1 MAKEGDY
8 VVIKTNKE
16 ELKGLLLKSKS
27 PKKIVIKL
35 TSGYNFS
42 INKKDVVKIEVIKQ
56 EKEEK
61 EIKSINISK
70 NPNLKKVLILH
81 TGGTIASKVDYKTGA
96 VSPSFSNEDM
106 LKMFPELRSIA
117 NIESKILFN
126 VFSEDLNFNHYNLI
140 AKEIKNNIKNFDGI
154 IITHGTDT
162 MHYTSAALSFI
173 LEDLVIPVI
182 LVGAQRSSDRASS
195 DSFINLLSACK
206 FIANSDYSGVAICMH
221 ENMDDSTCVILPGLK
236 TRKLHTSRRDAFK
249 AINVKP
255 IARIRNDNIEI
266 LNHEYP
272 KKYRKSRDSLKLM
285 PFKDV
290 NIGILKSHPNMKKE
304 EILMYSKFD
313 GLVIEGTGIGCFPIN
328 KTDKLTS
335 ENELIY
341 KELEKLSKKIPIVIT
356 SQAIF
361 GRINLNVYSTGTK
374 LQEIGILG
382 HLSDMTT
389 ETAFIK
395 LAWLISNYPK
405 DVRKMIDKDL
415 KGEISKRTSEDFI

>member
-255 IARIRNDNIEI
+255 IARIRNNNI
-266 LNHEYP
+266 
-272 KKYRKSRDSLKLM
+272 K
-285 PFKDV
+285 
-290 NIGILKSHPNMKKE
+290 ILKH
-304 EILMYSKFD
+304 Y
-313 GLVIEGTGIGCFPIN
+313 
-328 KTDKLTS
+328 
-335 ENELIY
+335 
-341 KELEKLSKKIPIVIT
+341 
-356 SQAIF
+356 A
-361 GRINLNVYSTGTK
+361 
-374 LQEIGILG
+374 
-382 HLSDMTT
+382 
-389 ETAFIK
+389 
-395 LAWLISNYPK
+395 
-405 DVRKMIDKDL
+405 L
-415 KGEISKRTSEDFI
+415 K

>member
-1 MAKEGDY
+1 MVKEGNY
-8 VVIKTNKE
+8 VVIKTKNE
-16 ELKGLLLKSKS
+16 ELKGLLLKSQNPEKF
-27 PKKIVIKL
+27 VIKL

-42 INKKDVVKIEVIKQ
+42 INKKDVVKLDIIKP

-61 EIKSINISK
+61 EFKKPEIQK
-70 NPNLKKVLILH
+70 NPKLKKVLILH

-106 LKMFPELRSIA
+106 LKMFPEIKDIV
-117 NIESKILFN
+117 NIDSKFFGNI
-126 VFSEDLNFNHYNLI
+126 FSEDINFNHYNLL
-140 AKEIKNNIKNFDGI
+140 AKEIKNNLNYDGI

-173 LEDLVIPVI
+173 LEDLVIPII
-182 LVGAQRSSDRASS
+182 LVGAQRSSDRGSS
-195 DSFINLLSACK
+195 DSFQNLFSACQ
-206 FIANSDYSGVAICMH
+206 FISKSDFSGVAICMH
-221 ENMDDSTCVILPGLK
+221 ENMNDDSCLILPGLR

-255 IARIRNDNIEI
+255 IAKVKDNSIEI
-266 LNHEYP
+266 LNHDYP
-272 KKYRKSRDSLKLM
+272 KRDRKDKNNLNLKLFED
-285 PFKDV
+285 PK
-290 NIGILKSHPNMKKE
+290 IGILKTHPNMKKE
-304 EILMYSKFD
+304 EISMYSKFD
-313 GLVIEGTGIGCFPIN
+313 GLIIEGTGLGHMPIN
-328 KTDKLTS
+328 KVDKLTL
-335 ENELIY
+335 ENELIF
-341 KELEKLSKKIPIVIT
+341 KELEKLSKKIPVVIT
-356 SQAIF
+356 SQCIF
-361 GRINLNVYSTGTK
+361 GRVNLNVYSTGRK

-382 HLSDMTT
+382 NLSDMTT